1 MGMSR
6 SEAWRLWEA
15 SRKAIKPVP
24 FRMHVAPVMVPPL
37 VPPVL
42 MLALVAAEA
51 RLHSDGC

>member
-15 SRKAIKPVP
+15 SRKAVEAKRIAVP
-24 FRMHVAPVMVPPL
+24 LLPLPPL
-37 VPPVL
+37 LPP
-42 MLALVAAEA
+42 MLAMAVVAIEA